1 MSLYYNRHGL
11 IILATWEGV
20 SRRSKWTN
28 ENIQYCDTHM
38 RARAHSPTYLDAHR
52 NMNMLTCAC
61 ACAYVPHDIQASHTL

>member
-11 IILATWEGV
+11 IILATWKGV

-28 ENIQYCDTHM
+28 ENIQYCDTDTHM
-38 RARAHSPTYLDAHR
+38 RARAHSPKYLDAHR

-61 ACAYVPHDIQASHTL
+61 AYVPHDIQASHTL